1 MAERSVHGR
10 IHSVFWRALPNQFL
24 APKFCLLKRDAA
36 NLNAFIISLIVCL
49 VAVLLDRWLGEP
61 RRWHPLVGFGRLA
74 ALVERLLNRLP
85 ERHARS
91 ICSGFLGVLILVLPV
106 LMVAELLRWTLNGW
120 AYLLLQAVVLY
131 FVLSIRGLTEHGRA
145 VSDALHSGDLE
156 SAREQV
162 GRIVSRKASELDEHG
177 VAAAA
182 SESMLE
188 NGADAVFA
196 SLFWFLVA
204 GIPGVLLHRMVN
216 TLDAM
221 WGYRNERYLYFGRVA
236 ARLDDVM
243 NWVPARLTALT
254 YALLGNTRLA
264 WHCWRTQA
272 PDWDSPNAGPV
283 MAAGAGALAVSL
295 GGPSPYASGIKQRPV
310 LGQGPEA
317 SADTV
322 DGALRLVWKG
332 VWLWLVVLA
341 LFTVAGLLW
350 GPGT

>member
-1 MAERSVHGR
+1 MV
-10 IHSVFWRALPNQFL
+10 
-24 APKFCLLKRDAA
+24 CLL
-36 NLNAFIISLIVCL
+36 
-49 VAVLLDRWLGEP
+49 AVILDRWLGEP

-74 ALVERLLNRLP
+74 TLVERRLNQLP
-85 ERHARS
+85 EKSTRS
-91 ICSGFLGVLILVLPV
+91 VCLGFLGALVLVLPL
-106 LMVAELLRWTLNGW
+106 LMVTELLRWGLNGW
-120 AYLLLQAVVLY
+120 LYLVLQVVVVY

-156 SAREQV
+156 NARDQV
-162 GRIVSRKASELDEHG
+162 GKIVSRNARELDEQG
-177 VAAAA
+177 VATAAT
-182 SESMLE
+182 ESMLE

-196 SLFWFLVA
+196 SLFWFLIA
-204 GIPGVLLHRMVN
+204 GLPGVLLHRMVN

-264 WHCWRTQA
+264 WRCWRIQA

-295 GGPSPYASGIKQRPV
+295 GGPAPYANGIKQRPV
-310 LGQGPEA
+310 LGEGPAA

-322 DGALRLVWKG
+322 DGALRLVWMG
-332 VWLWLVVLA
+332 VWLWLGVVALLA
-341 LFTVAGLLW
+341 VAGFFS
-350 GPGT
+350 GAGV